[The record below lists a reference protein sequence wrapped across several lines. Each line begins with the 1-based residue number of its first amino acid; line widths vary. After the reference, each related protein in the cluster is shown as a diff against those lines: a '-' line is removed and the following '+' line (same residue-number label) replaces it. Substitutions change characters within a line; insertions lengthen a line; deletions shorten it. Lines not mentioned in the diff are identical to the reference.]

1 MHNKIKGKILKLN
14 EIKTKINEFEPKS
27 NDEKYMLLACQEA
40 YKAYE
45 SGNFGIGAI
54 LVDENGSVVSKGHN
68 SVFNPSFRS
77 DLHAEMVVM
86 NQFESHHITKQDL
99 SKYTLY
105 TSLEPCPMC
114 LARVIT
120 AGVGTVKYACV
131 DKDGGMVSRILS
143 FPPVWQEIASDRN
156 FTQALIS
163 SELQKIASELFLSN
177 VAQLDNILKN
187 NK

>member
-1 MHNKIKGKILKLN
+1 MKLN
-14 EIKTKINEFEPKS
+14 EIKTKINEFKPQS

-45 SGNFGIGAI
+45 SGNFGIGAV

-68 SVFNPSFRS
+68 RVFNPSFRS

-86 NQFESHHITKQDL
+86 NQFESYHNTKQDL

-120 AGVGTVKYACV
+120 AGVGTVKFACV
-131 DKDGGMVSRILS
+131 DTEGGMVSRLS
-143 FPPVWQEIASDRN
+143 LFPPVWQEIANDRK
-156 FTQALIS
+156 FTQAIIAD
-163 SELQKIASELFLSN
+163 ELQTIAKELFLSN
-177 VAQLDNILKN
+177 VNQLDNQLKN
-187 NK
+187 ISKEII